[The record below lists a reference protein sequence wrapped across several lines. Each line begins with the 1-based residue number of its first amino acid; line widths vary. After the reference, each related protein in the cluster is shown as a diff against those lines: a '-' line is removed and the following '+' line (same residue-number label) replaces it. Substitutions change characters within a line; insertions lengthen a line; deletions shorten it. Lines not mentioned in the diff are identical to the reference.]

1 MNYKIYALK
10 EPNTDIIKY
19 VGITKKD
26 LKKRLYSH
34 LHTHTSKS
42 LDDWFNY
49 LKSKNL
55 TPEIILLEEFEG
67 EENNKKEVFY
77 MNKYKDTI
85 LNKNFK
91 IHNISYIEKNK
102 YFPTIY
108 NERIKKYAKI
118 S

>member
-10 EPNTDIIKY
+10 EPNTDVIKY

-26 LKKRLYSH
+26 LQQRLYSH
-34 LHTHTSKS
+34 LHTHTSKG
-42 LDDWFNY
+42 LDNWFDY

-55 TPEIILLEEFEG
+55 IPEIILLEEFEG
-67 EENNKKEVFY
+67 ENTNKKEVFY
-77 MNKYKDTI
+77 MNKYKNTI

-91 IHNISYIEKNK
+91 IHNNSYIETEK
-102 YFPTIY
+102 YFSTFKS
-108 NERIKKYAKI
+108 ERKNNGKI